1 MTRIWTRSTGVVL
14 SLLLVSACGG
24 SKEEQAARDFEQ
36 GAEQLRKAAESSSGN
51 AEDMAKGFEAMAK
64 GLTAMAGGDPNEKP
78 VDPVGFR
85 DLMALFPEQM
95 SGWDRSKPTG
105 QRMSAPVN
113 FSEAEV
119 RFTKG
124 QSQLVLKITDSGLN
138 QMLFAPFAMFL
149 TSGYER
155 ETESGYEKSVKV
167 AEYPGW
173 EKWNATGK
181 DGELNA
187 IVSRR
192 FLVQVEAR
200 NVDDPKAMYDLID
213 ATNLRKLAE
222 LK

>member
-64 GLTAMAGGDPNEKP
+64 GLTAMAGGDPNERP